1 MSPVDL
7 TPNAVKRILSGEKAN
22 FVVHVTAVKAIVA
35 GGAPTRYRLLLSDG
49 VESIAGMLAA
59 PLCPLVANEQ
69 LEVGSVVEITELLKN
84 EVSGQQVIILMGVNV
99 LGKKEVTSGV
109 ANAPASAAPPTTGA
123 NPYAP
128 TAMPPAAPPAQA
140 QPNPYANPYGGASN
154 SRPVVRENM
163 GGSNTN
169 YMPINALNPYANRW
183 TIKARITNK
192 SDMRRWNNAK
202 GEGNLFSIDLL
213 DAHGSEIKGTF
224 FKEDADKFFP
234 LLQEQKVY
242 TISGGKL
249 KIANRQYTS
258 IKNNYEIT
266 FDRSTEIHPCEDET
280 SIKNASYN
288 FVKIGD
294 LMNIEP
300 NSMVD
305 IVGIVKSAGEM
316 TEITLQKQGG
326 KQLQKRELMILDET
340 QNEVRLTLWGEKA
353 MNNVFN
359 WDDFPIVAFKNLK
372 VSDYSGRSLG
382 ATSGTSVVMNPDP
395 EGRALHEWKMSYL
408 NNGQSLPSSSISGES
423 KGTSIGGMDTLL
435 QRKYVASIKDQGLGL
450 GEKPDYYTLKG
461 TVCYIRREPDP
472 WYTACTGPD
481 CNKKVTETMTMK
493 YHCEKCNQE
502 YDECRRRYMLNICLQ
517 DQSGQSY
524 FTAFDDMAIKIMGGK
539 TADEMH
545 NIKVSGDQATYDQIF
560 NDCQSFKTFLFKAR
574 SKNETYNDEARVK
587 SQILQVAPVDYV
599 DECKQMLN
607 AINMYAQ

>member
-35 GGAPTRYRLLLSDG
+35 GGRYHSINFSPLRGFHFILLSAIYQTFIGAPTRYRLLLSDG

-234 LLQEQKVY
+234 LLQEQKV
-242 TISGGKL
+242 L
-249 KIANRQYTS
+249 
-258 IKNNYEIT
+258 
-266 FDRSTEIHPCEDET
+266 
-280 SIKNASYN
+280 
-288 FVKIGD
+288 
-294 LMNIEP
+294 
-300 NSMVD
+300 D
-305 IVGIVKSAGEM
+305 I
-316 TEITLQKQGG
+316 
-326 KQLQKRELMILDET
+326 
-340 QNEVRLTLWGEKA
+340 
-353 MNNVFN
+353 F
-359 WDDFPIVAFKNLK
+359 
-372 VSDYSGRSLG
+372 
-382 ATSGTSVVMNPDP
+382 
-395 EGRALHEWKMSYL
+395 
-408 NNGQSLPSSSISGES
+408 
-423 KGTSIGGMDTLL
+423 
-435 QRKYVASIKDQGLGL
+435 
-450 GEKPDYYTLKG
+450 
-461 TVCYIRREPDP
+461 YI
-472 WYTACTGPD
+472 Y
-481 CNKKVTETMTMK
+481 
-493 YHCEKCNQE
+493 
-502 YDECRRRYMLNICLQ
+502 I
-517 DQSGQSY
+517 
-524 FTAFDDMAIKIMGGK
+524 
-539 TADEMH
+539 
-545 NIKVSGDQATYDQIF
+545 
-560 NDCQSFKTFLFKAR
+560 
-574 SKNETYNDEARVK
+574 
-587 SQILQVAPVDYV
+587 
-599 DECKQMLN
+599 
-607 AINMYAQ
+607 